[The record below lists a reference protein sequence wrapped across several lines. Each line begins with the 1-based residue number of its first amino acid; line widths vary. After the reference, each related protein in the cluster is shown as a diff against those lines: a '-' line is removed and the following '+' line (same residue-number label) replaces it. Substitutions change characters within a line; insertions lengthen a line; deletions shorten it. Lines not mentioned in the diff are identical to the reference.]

1 MSPQAGEPGSAPLP
15 KVPKG
20 FGMDKPEAS
29 EASAGASKS
38 PAKAAKN
45 LPVVSGGTASGIK
58 RGLDLLREDFLKNAP
73 ERAGVG
79 RQDRDALTMKPVAGE
94 PGYKP
99 PSIATVKV
107 SALGISPF
115 SDDKNYV
122 SNVGGVEAVKQAA
135 IDSKAGKSAKQL
147 KKEVMDALNKNSSI
161 VANNKVS
168 QTTNFKPP
176 ASTPSAFTP
185 TPVPAPPKAPDDL
198 LPSYLRP
205 IPEDTPRKGMTWK
218 NYEGR

>member
-1 MSPQAGEPGSAPLP
+1 MSPQPGEPGSAPLP
-15 KVPKG
+15 K
-20 FGMDKPEAS
+20 D
-29 EASAGASKS
+29 SAASKS
-38 PAKAAKN
+38 PAKAAN
-45 LPVVSGGTASGIK
+45 DLPVFAGDDDSRIK
-58 RGLDLLREDFLKNAP
+58 RGLDLLKEDLLKNAP

-135 IDSKAGKSAKQL
+135 IDSKAGKSAKQI
-147 KKEVMDALNKNSSI
+147 KKEVMDAVNKENSM
-161 VANNKVS
+161 VVKDKF
-168 QTTNFKPP
+168 TEMKTFKPP
-176 ASTPSAFTP
+176 TSTPSAFTP
-185 TPVPAPPKAPDDL
+185 TPVPATPKTTDDL